1 MAVFHWGVSNILFTD
16 HAPKYPG
23 HLICR
28 VIEQQQQQ
36 QKLLVSFILAAGT
49 LYSSYSMFLHSIKW
63 KMQKSS
69 N

>member
-49 LYSSYSMFLHSIKW
+49 L
-63 KMQKSS
+63 
-69 N
+69 